1 MGWRS
6 QHECAGTDSE
16 ERVFNVLGLLVL
28 LVLAVV

>member
-1 MGWRS
+1 MSALG
-6 QHECAGTDSE
+6 QTLK